1 MKLTETCSFHYSV
14 TGAEHVTLVDP
25 ATKSDVGKDLIGDG
39 FLIAEKNKKDRRL
52 QKLVSL
58 SATNG
63 RKRATFNHHV

>member
-1 MKLTETCSFHYSV
+1 MIKDSFAEHSVDQNVSCLLHLHSV

-52 QKLVSL
+52 QKLVS
-58 SATNG
+58 
-63 RKRATFNHHV
+63 